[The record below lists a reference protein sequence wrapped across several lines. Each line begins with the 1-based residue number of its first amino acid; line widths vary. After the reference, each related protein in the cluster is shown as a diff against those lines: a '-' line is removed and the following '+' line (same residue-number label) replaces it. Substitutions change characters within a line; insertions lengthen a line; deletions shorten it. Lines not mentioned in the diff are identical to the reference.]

1 MPATSLPKGGDAD
14 SYRVISRPHVTEK
27 GTMLGEHNKY
37 VFKVATNSNKIEIK
51 KAVQELYKVKVEK
64 VHVLN
69 TRSKSRNI
77 GRFSGSKPGFKKAI
91 VTLKEGD
98 RIEIAA

>member
-1 MPATSLPKGGDAD
+1 M
-14 SYRVISRPHVTEK
+14 
-27 GTMLGEHNKY
+27 
-37 VFKVATNSNKIEIK
+37 
-51 KAVQELYKVKVEK
+51 
-64 VHVLN
+64 LN